1 MPCSHQFQ
9 GLRQGHLGT
18 GGLTPQ
24 TAAQLANVR
33 GQGRWAFSRRAPS
46 IWVVISAVR
55 WEIGLLVKFIC
66 LQLSF
71 WSGGESKCI
80 FAEAALNVLENMAQA
95 RVWAWRPQ
103 VSTVLEASPG
113 QPSPQTHPSLP
124 RPPDANTRGLVSPE
138 VKRTQPTPD
147 AGTKVGPSGALQM
160 PGELSE
166 NI

>member
-1 MPCSHQFQ
+1 M
-9 GLRQGHLGT
+9 
-18 GGLTPQ
+18 
-24 TAAQLANVR
+24 
-33 GQGRWAFSRRAPS
+33 
-46 IWVVISAVR
+46 VISAVH

-71 WSGGESKCI
+71 CSGVESKCI

-103 VSTVLEASPG
+103 VSTVLEAGPG

-124 RPPDANTRGLVSPE
+124 RPPDANTRGLVSLE
-138 VKRTQPTPD
+138 VKRTMSQSTPD

-166 NI
+166 DI